1 MGAVAAAVAM
11 DHCVSAVGSKALS
24 HYKCLSFN
32 GVAAASAAA
41 AAAAAIRQLAAI
53 AVATATW
60 TADAAAVGIVRFN

>member
-41 AAAAAIRQLAAI
+41 AAAAIRQLAAI